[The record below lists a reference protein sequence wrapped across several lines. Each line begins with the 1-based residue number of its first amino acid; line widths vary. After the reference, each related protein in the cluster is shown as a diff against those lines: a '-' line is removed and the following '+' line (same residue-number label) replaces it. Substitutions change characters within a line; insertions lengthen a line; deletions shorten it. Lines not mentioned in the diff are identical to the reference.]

1 LRRDEIGDKAMAG
14 RGILI
19 PIRTLLRDVRGVSAI
34 EFALIAPL
42 LILIYCGMAALT
54 SALMA
59 ARKSSH
65 AVSTVGDLI
74 AQVQSVS
81 TSNTGTVANDVPNL
95 FQAALDVMAPYPT
108 ANNTTPLLELR
119 ATSIVKQSNGSI
131 QVAWSCTPTNQSVL
145 LPMAVNTTLVS
156 APGAATPIVNTTLSS
171 LLVNTGDTV
180 IMSEGRYT
188 FTSIVS
194 AFLPNNMVFTNTY
207 YFKPRQTTA
216 VTTPGTSTANGVAC
230 NG

>member
-1 LRRDEIGDKAMAG
+1 MGWRTLTMTKAM
-14 RGILI
+14 
-19 PIRTLLRDVRGVSAI
+19 LRDVRGVSAV
-34 EFALIAPL
+34 EFALIAPV
-42 LILIYCGMAALT
+42 LILIYCGMAGVT

-65 AVSTVGDLI
+65 AVSTVGDLT

-81 TSNTGTVANDVPNL
+81 ATSSSTEPNYMPNL
-95 FQAALDVMAPYPT
+95 FQAALDTMAPYST
-108 ANNTTPLLELR
+108 GTIAKPLLELR
-119 ATSIVKQSNGSI
+119 TTSIVKQASSI
-131 QVAWSCTPTNQSVL
+131 QVAWSCTPANQSVL
-145 LPMAVNTTLVS
+145 TPLTVNSTVS
-156 APGAATPIVNTTLSS
+156 NPTVSS

-188 FTSIVS
+188 FSSIVS
-194 AFLPNNMVFTNTY
+194 AFLPSSMVFSNTY

-216 VTTPGTSTANGVAC
+216 ITSPGTVSTQNVISC